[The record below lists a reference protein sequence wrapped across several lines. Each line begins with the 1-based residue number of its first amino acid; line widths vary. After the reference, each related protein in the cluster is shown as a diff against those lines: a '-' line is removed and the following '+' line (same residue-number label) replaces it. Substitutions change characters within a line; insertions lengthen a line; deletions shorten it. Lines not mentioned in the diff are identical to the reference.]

1 MGDPTVEDRDSLRY
15 GGVERTARFED
26 DGYCL
31 AAFRTD
37 GEDYVLLY
45 VADEQS
51 WFLGRDTQ
59 NVDLVPFWHKH
70 LEDEAYCIP
79 CELMLCFDEQWIR
92 VPGESPLELGI
103 GTARAQALIEK
114 AMGKI
119 PALGDLSIA

>member
-1 MGDPTVEDRDSLRY
+1 MRSTLR
-15 GGVERTARFED
+15 
-26 DGYCL
+26 
-31 AAFRTD
+31 AFHTLNPSSNCPKVV
-37 GEDYVLLY
+37 GTYH
-45 VADEQS
+45 DEQS